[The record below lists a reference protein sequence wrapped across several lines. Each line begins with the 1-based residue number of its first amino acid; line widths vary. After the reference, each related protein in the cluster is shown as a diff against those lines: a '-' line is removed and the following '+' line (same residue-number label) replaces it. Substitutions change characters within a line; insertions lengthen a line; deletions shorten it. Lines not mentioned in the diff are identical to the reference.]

1 MARTLVRENTSPT
14 PAPSTNGAAP
24 SPLSLASPKHRRPSW
39 VVAGVVLVA
48 LAALIGAW
56 VFAATSDTMRVVVA
70 ARDVSPGEVIGAT
83 DVRVVELGRS
93 GDVRAIEPDEQSLI
107 LGRAARGPI
116 PAGTVLNTDLF
127 ADRAQVIP
135 GGQVVIGA
143 SLAAGAAPTAG
154 LAAGDRVDVLGVVK
168 SNGGAGATAEATVLT
183 TGTVWSVEPPP
194 TGGGSAAWWVS
205 LLIPA
210 DSQTAVAQAAADGLL
225 RLSLVGAQG

>member
-14 PAPSTNGAAP
+14 PAPSTNAAP
-24 SPLSLASPKHRRPSW
+24 SPVSLASPRHRRPSW

-154 LAAGDRVDVLGVVK
+154 
-168 SNGGAGATAEATVLT
+168 
-183 TGTVWSVEPPP
+183 
-194 TGGGSAAWWVS
+194 
-205 LLIPA
+205 
-210 DSQTAVAQAAADGLL
+210 
-225 RLSLVGAQG
+225 